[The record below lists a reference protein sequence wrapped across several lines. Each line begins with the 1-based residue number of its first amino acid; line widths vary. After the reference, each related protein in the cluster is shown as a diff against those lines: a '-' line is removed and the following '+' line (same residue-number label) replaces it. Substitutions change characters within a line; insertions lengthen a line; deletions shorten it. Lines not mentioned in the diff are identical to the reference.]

1 MDSTQYIT
9 AGVGLLATVV
19 LGGIVYHFFPNAIG
33 NFFSNTVGNI
43 LAQFP

>member
-1 MDSTQYIT
+1 MDSSGYIT